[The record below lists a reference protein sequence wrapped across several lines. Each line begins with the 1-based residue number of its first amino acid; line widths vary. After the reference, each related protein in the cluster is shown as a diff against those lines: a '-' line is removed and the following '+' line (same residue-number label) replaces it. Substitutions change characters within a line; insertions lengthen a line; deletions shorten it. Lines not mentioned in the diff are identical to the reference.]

1 MTDRLT
7 PTERLIYE
15 SILDGAER
23 GNPPSNDA
31 LRRQL
36 TVSSDVVLRAK
47 RELRRKGFLATAS
60 NAERIA

>member
-23 GNPPSNDA
+23 GTPPGNDA
-31 LRRQL
+31 LRREFAI
-36 TVSSDVVLRAK
+36 SSDVVLRATC
-47 RELRRKGFLATAS
+47 LVPGKGA
-60 NAERIA
+60 